1 MNYLISLQKSNKYMI
16 INEILV
22 QNLIASQFPEWKNLP
37 IRSVSDQGWDNRTFR
52 LGDELLVRL
61 PSSQK
66 YTFQVEKEQAWLPKI
81 APHLPCAIPVPIA
94 LGQPEVD
101 YPWKWSI
108 YKWLKGES
116 ALHGQID
123 NLEKFAHDLAIFMNT
138 FQQIDTTGGPLP
150 SAQNFYRGGSLLN
163 YDGETRKAISLL
175 AGNIDHNA
183 ALELWGKAI
192 NTKYTGHS
200 VWVHGDI
207 SLGNLLV
214 ADGNLSAV
222 IDFGQLAVGDPA
234 CDLTIAWTMLHG
246 KSRELFIQYIL
257 VDQGTWIRAQ
267 AWGLWKALII
277 AAGISEANN
286 SEKQNSFRIIREIL
300 G

>member
-1 MNYLISLQKSNKYMI
+1 MNNKYMI
-16 INEILV
+16 IDEILV
-22 QNLIASQFPEWKNLP
+22 QNLIARQFPQWINLP
-37 IRSVSDQGWDNRTFR
+37 IRAVPNQGWDNRTFR

-66 YTFQVEKEQAWLPKI
+66 YAFQVEKEQVWLPKF
-81 APHLPCAIPVPIA
+81 APHLSYSIPVPIA
-94 LGQPEVD
+94 LGQPEIE

-116 ALHGQID
+116 ALRGQID
-123 NLEKFAHDLAIFMNT
+123 NLENFAHDLANFMNT
-138 FQQIDTTGGPLP
+138 FQQIDTVGGPLP

-163 YDGETRKAISLL
+163 YDKETRKAISLL
-175 AGNIDHNA
+175 VGKIDQKNA
-183 ALELWGKAI
+183 LGLWEKAI
-192 NTKYTGHS
+192 NTKYADHP

-207 SLGNLLV
+207 SPGNLLV
-214 ADGNLSAV
+214 ANGKLTSV

-234 CDLTIAWTMLHG
+234 CDLTIAWTMFYG
-246 KSRELFIQYIL
+246 KSREIFIQAIIT
-257 VDQGTWIRAQ
+257 DQGTWIRAQ

-277 AAGISEANN
+277 AAGISEADAT
-286 SEKQNSFRIIREIL
+286 EKQKSFRIIKEIF